1 MVVGLGN
8 PGREYE
14 NTRHNVG
21 FMVIDR
27 LAASASVTLE
37 TKPKWESAVAKLPGT
52 GVLLV
57 KPLTFMN
64 LSGRAIGKIMR
75 FHQWQPEQILVV
87 YDDVALDLGRLRIRE
102 KGSHGGH
109 NGVRSLIEHL
119 GTDAFPRIKLGI
131 GASRGEEMVGH
142 VLGRFMENERESL
155 QNMLAMAAN
164 AVQDSLSRGINAAAN
179 VFNTISNQ
187 SLKKSN
193 EQEI

>member
-14 NTRHNVG
+14 STRHNVG
-21 FMVIDR
+21 FMVLDR
-27 LAASASVTLE
+27 LAGEKRVSFDLHAR
-37 TKPKWESAVAKLPGT
+37 WESSVAKYPVDD
-52 GVLLV
+52 VLLV

-64 LSGRAIGKIMR
+64 LSGRGVGKIAR
-75 FHQWQPEQILVV
+75 FFKWLPHQILVV
-87 YDDVALDLGRLRIRE
+87 YDDAALDLGRIRIRE

-109 NGVRSLIEHL
+109 NGIRSLIEHL

-131 GASRGEEMVGH
+131 GSKEQSSMVGH
-142 VLGRFMENERESL
+142 VLGKFSESEQESL

-164 AVQDSLSRGINAAAN
+164 AVQDSLSRGLATAAH
-179 VFNTISNQ
+179 VYNTIGNQ